1 MNRASDEPGVRL
13 PGSKMNQASDFLVQD
28 FPVHNTARICYN
40 ERLIFK
46 TRLNSN

>member
-1 MNRASDEPGVRL
+1 MKVNRTSDFPVHEV
-13 PGSKMNQASDFLVQD
+13 NQASD

-46 TRLNSN
+46 TRLNSNLKEKEFD